1 MRVPKIILMLLLAV
15 SIAGTTVFAQDTK
28 EQESRK
34 AKLEKDIAIIDA
46 QLKEN
51 SKKTGTAQSSLTLI
65 QAQIAN
71 RKELLSES
79 EKEINALNKQ
89 IAAKQAEIDIIQAR
103 LDTLSAYYSKLV
115 KSAYKNRDAKVW
127 YMYILASDNV
137 GQAFRRIGYLR
148 GLSGKM
154 NTQAEKIMAAKEE
167 LEKETQKLLTLKDE
181 AEVLRK
187 QREKEMENLRAEE
200 AQSQTLIASLRKEK
214 NKYQNELNQKRRQM
228 EALNR
233 EIQRIIREATLQ
245 QQKAANKNSKSSS
258 SKSSSTSKSS
268 SSKTVIDQ
276 ALNTEFA
283 KNKGKLPWP
292 VDGPIVDKYGQRY
305 HPVYKNVKLPFNDG
319 IGIAVSPGTQV
330 KAIFD
335 GVVQRIAIIPGYNQC
350 VIVQHGNYFSLYCK
364 LGNTSVKVGDK
375 IKTGQVL
382 GTVDTINGETQLH
395 LQIWNG
401 TSPQNPELWLKK

>member
-1 MRVPKIILMLLLAV
+1 MLLLAV

>member
-1 MRVPKIILMLLLAV
+1 MRIPKKILMMLLTILMV
-15 SIAGTTVFAQDTK
+15 GLPSFAQNTK

-51 SKKTGTAQSSLTLI
+51 SKKTGTAQSSLALV
-65 QAQIAN
+65 QKQIEN
-71 RKELLSES
+71 RRELLAES
-79 EKEINALNKQ
+79 EKEINRLNGQ
-89 IAAKQAEIDIIQAR
+89 IASKQAEIDIIQAR

-127 YMYILASDNV
+127 YMYILSSDNI

-167 LEKETQKLLTLKDE
+167 LEKETQKLLVLKDE
-181 AEVLRK
+181 AEALRQ
-187 QREKEMENLRAEE
+187 QREKEMANLRAEE
-200 AQSQTLIASLRKEK
+200 AQSKTLIASLQKEK
-214 NKYQNELNQKRRQM
+214 SKYQNELTQKRRQM

-233 EIQRIIREATLQ
+233 EIQKIIREATQ
-245 QQKAANKNSKSSS
+245 QQSKNQSKSSS
-258 SKSSSTSKSS
+258 SNKSS
-268 SSKTVIDQ
+268 SSKNSSSSNKTVIDQ

-292 VDGPIVDKYGQRY
+292 VDGPVVDKYGQRY